1 VITAAIDGGKCVIPV
16 AVEAEGLA
24 FKVSGDDSVG
34 AAVVAANIIVELV
47 GAVVAAEVGRGAVS
61 GAEGRRSTPLG
72 SEVVATAVTGPKEV
86 PWIEVVGGI
95 FDGSEDAGAS
105 TVEGMKLLID
115 LALGNEVFGAEVVAG
130 VFGAKDIGPPGKGA
144 ASRANNAF
152 GTKVC
157 FDAVI
162 GTAAGRCPTIFETE
176 GALVS

>member
-72 SEVVATAVTGPKEV
+72 SEVVATAVTGPK
-86 PWIEVVGGI
+86 
-95 FDGSEDAGAS
+95 
-105 TVEGMKLLID
+105 
-115 LALGNEVFGAEVVAG
+115 
-130 VFGAKDIGPPGKGA
+130 
-144 ASRANNAF
+144 
-152 GTKVC
+152 
-157 FDAVI
+157 
-162 GTAAGRCPTIFETE
+162 RCP
-176 GALVS
+176 GLK